1 MFDMCPSG
9 QQCDLHIGDRRT
21 DQDAFMLPLFQMR
34 QNQPLPVAVQH
45 ILTAIRSKNKT
56 ASCLSRLQKEM
67 DFRIMTQ
74 RFKMSYPFYRFKN
87 RLFVD
92 DISLI
97 KGHRHTEAL
106 FDQTF

>member
-1 MFDMCPSG
+1 
-9 QQCDLHIGDRRT
+9 
-21 DQDAFMLPLFQMR
+21 MLPLFQMR
-34 QNQPLPVAVQH
+34 QNQPLPVGVQH
-45 ILTAIRSKNKT
+45 ILTAIRSKIRPLPV
-56 ASCLSRLQKEM
+56 SPGLQKEM